1 MGGTLVRNPFSTPV
15 TLSGV
20 LGGVLRPGQTI
31 VVDKTVNEIVTGSP
45 GIDGV
50 CLLTLMPD
58 SYLGPYDTAYVSS
71 GGALSDDTPQPTGT
85 AVTAGPGTAE
95 EASRADHVHATEVT
109 IADISDAGAAG
120 AAVLAA
126 MTVEGVRSAI
136 GAAGESTV
144 VYDFAKALG
153 VTLTDGSAGGTAAV
167 TGGVLALTCP
177 STPEARYYGGNREA
191 PRGSVAL
198 PTSGGRPPLRW
209 RATARLKSLSSLSV
223 PRMLAK
229 NAFGAAVFAGF
240 YVAATGSLGAENNSS
255 LTTYATAGAGSLPT
269 DGTGWLE
276 IECNGETM
284 LFRYGTGTTSTAPT
298 SWTTLAVAT
307 LAAQVW
313 GTVELVNST
322 NGAPGSTQLTEWDD
336 LTVVAW

>member
-1 MGGTLVRNPFSTPV
+1 MGTTVQGGGLVIP
-15 TLSGV
+15 
-20 LGGVLRPGQTI
+20 
-31 VVDKTVNEIVTGSP
+31 
-45 GIDGV
+45 
-50 CLLTLMPD
+50 
-58 SYLGPYDTAYVSS
+58 S
-71 GGALSDDTPQPTGT
+71 GGGATTMAALSD
-85 AVTAGPGTAE
+85 V
-95 EASRADHVHATEVT
+95 
-109 IADISDAGAAG
+109 GAAG
-120 AAVLAA
+120 LAVGQSPTAATA
-126 MTVEGVRSAI
+126 RSAI

-144 VYDFAKALG
+144 VYDFASSSG
-153 VTLTDGSAGGTAAV
+153 VTLTNGSVGGTAAV

-177 STPEARYYGGNREA
+177 STPEARYYNIFREA

-229 NAFGAAVFAGF
+229 SAFGTAVFAGF
-240 YVAATGSLGAENNSS
+240 YVAATGSLGAENNNS